1 KPSGDVIEFPIKSNF
16 KEGLS
21 IIEFFISTNGARKG
35 LSDTALKTAEAG
47 YLTRRLV
54 DISQDV
60 VVNEDDCH
68 TINGIW
74 RGALRDGDDIVES
87 LAERIVGRSPVEDVL
102 HPFTREVL
110 AKANEEIDDETAKR
124 IEEAGIERLLLRT
137 VLTCEAKH
145 GVCRRCYGRN
155 LATNRPVVI
164 GEAVGIIAAQSIG
177 QPGTQ
182 LTMRTFHVGGTAS
195 TSAEENRLSYH
206 YPTLIGAISG
216 SRVEREDDKVS
227 VFTRKGMI
235 EYFRVNAVIEAKS
248 YDTLL
253 VEDGQVAVKGAPLY
267 IKGKK
272 EIASSENGVVRIID
286 GRVYLVGHGAT
297 QVVKTG
303 SELHVATGDYVEAKQ
318 PIVTFDPFSEPI
330 VAEEDGFV
338 SFVDIKLGTTLIE
351 EVNEETGNIEKKIT
365 EHSLESLQPRIEI
378 TSEKGGKGDT
388 LAVYLLPGGSYLQ
401 VVDNAKVKKGLV
413 LAKLLKESIKTKDI
427 TGGLPRVGELFEA
440 RRPRN
445 AAVLAQVSGLVS
457 FGPIVEGKRT
467 ILVNDPYGHEYK
479 HMISMG
485 KNLLVRD
492 GDSVEAAEPLC
503 DGSTDPH
510 DILDILGENALQSFL
525 VDEVQEVYRM
535 QGVQINDKHLG
546 IIVRQM
552 LRKVE
557 IVHVGDTNLIHG
569 QQVDKYR
576 FFEENDRVISEG
588 GEPAVARPLLLGI
601 TRASL
606 SIDSFISAASFQ
618 ETTKVLTNAAIAGSK
633 DELRGLKEN
642 VIIGHLIPAGTGM
655 RKYRDIKLK
664 DEELLALQQKVD
676 AVKERRRQ
684 EMIEDDDLDYEDIA
698 EMRSVGDD
706 SDDFDED

>member
-1 KPSGDVIEFPIKSNF
+1 
-16 KEGLS
+16 
-21 IIEFFISTNGARKG
+21 
-35 LSDTALKTAEAG
+35 
-47 YLTRRLV
+47 
-54 DISQDV
+54 
-60 VVNEDDCH
+60 
-68 TINGIW
+68 
-74 RGALRDGDDIVES
+74 
-87 LAERIVGRSPVEDVL
+87 
-102 HPFTREVL
+102 
-110 AKANEEIDDETAKR
+110 
-124 IEEAGIERLLLRT
+124 
-137 VLTCEAKH
+137 
-145 GVCRRCYGRN
+145 
-155 LATNRPVVI
+155 
-164 GEAVGIIAAQSIG
+164 
-177 QPGTQ
+177 
-182 LTMRTFHVGGTAS
+182 M
-195 TSAEENRLSYH
+195 
-206 YPTLIGAISG
+206 
-216 SRVEREDDKVS
+216 
-227 VFTRKGMI
+227 
-235 EYFRVNAVIEAKS
+235 
-248 YDTLL
+248 
-253 VEDGQVAVKGAPLY
+253 
-267 IKGKK
+267 
-272 EIASSENGVVRIID
+272 
-286 GRVYLVGHGAT
+286 
-297 QVVKTG
+297 
-303 SELHVATGDYVEAKQ
+303 
-318 PIVTFDPFSEPI
+318 
-330 VAEEDGFV
+330 
-338 SFVDIKLGTTLIE
+338 
-351 EVNEETGNIEKKIT
+351 
-365 EHSLESLQPRIEI
+365 
-378 TSEKGGKGDT
+378 
-388 LAVYLLPGGSYLQ
+388 
-401 VVDNAKVKKGLV
+401 V

-457 FGPIVEGKRT
+457 FGPIVKGKRT
-467 ILVNDPYGHEYK
+467 IIVNDPYGHEYK